1 MNLSG
6 LVWEEKIFPCIE
18 LKKDQII
25 SYNEAI
31 DNDNSCSL
39 KLLVARMVSLINE
52 FLQTLLKLIFI

>member
-6 LVWEEKIFPCIE
+6 LVWKEKIFPCFE

-31 DNDNSCSL
+31 DNENLCSL
-39 KLLVARMVSLINE
+39 KLVVVQLVSLINE
-52 FLQTLLKLIFI
+52 F